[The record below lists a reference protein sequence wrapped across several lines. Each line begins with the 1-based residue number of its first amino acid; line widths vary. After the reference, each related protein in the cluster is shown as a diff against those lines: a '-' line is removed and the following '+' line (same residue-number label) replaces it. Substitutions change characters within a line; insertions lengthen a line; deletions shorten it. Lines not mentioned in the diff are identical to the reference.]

1 VSGGSEEFTGR
12 KRIFVVWVKR
22 IGAMRSGYRTKSF
35 TQWEPIACLT
45 RGAATKAI
53 ARARQQGC
61 MAFVRAYQKSR
72 KRTSQ
77 DSATETAAE
86 PE

>member
-22 IGAMRSGYRTKSF
+22 VGVKHSDHRTKSF

-53 ARARQQGC
+53 AKARQQGC

-72 KRTSQ
+72 KRTSR

>member
-1 VSGGSEEFTGR
+1 MSGGSEEFTGR
-12 KRIFVVWVKR
+12 KRIFIVWVKR
-22 IGAMRSGYRTKSF
+22 VGAKQSGYRTKSF

-45 RGAATKAI
+45 RGAATRAI
-53 ARARQQGC
+53 AKARQQGC
-61 MAFVRAYQKSR
+61 MAFVRAYQKSK
-72 KRTSQ
+72 KRSSQ

>member
-1 VSGGSEEFTGR
+1 MSGGSEEFTGR
-12 KRIFVVWVKR
+12 KRIFIVWVKR
-22 IGAMRSGYRTKSF
+22 VGVERADHRTKTF

-45 RGAATKAI
+45 RGKATQAI

-61 MAFVRAYQKSR
+61 MAFVRAYQKSK
-72 KRTSQ
+72 KRSSQ